1 MNFKTIVKIVSLA
14 LFVSVFGQN
23 ALAMEISREELNNAL
38 LEAAIHDNA
47 DQLTKLLAAGAD
59 VNCKGY
65 DDEWTPT
72 SLILASVYKHPA
84 IVKIL
89 LEHGA
94 DINCKDNR
102 DDTPLIR
109 ASDSACSQI
118 VKMLLDHGA
127 DIDCKNMFGKTALDF
142 VMWGSTKRQEC
153 KEIALLLTNES
164 QRKTEKAQQ
173 QLTENKQ
180 ALSKNYSS

>member
-94 DINCKDNR
+94 DINCKN
-102 DDTPLIR
+102 
-109 ASDSACSQI
+109 
-118 VKMLLDHGA
+118 
-127 DIDCKNMFGKTALDF
+127 NFGKTALDF